1 MCQGLRRRAHSKP
14 RLRLTTQGSAA
25 SCGSLLPC
33 SGGTQRR
40 GSGGERTPALKTLFL
55 EISVFSFISVPGTCL
70 SSTGHLEQPV
80 VSAGPPVHSLAALHS
95 SSTFITSKP
104 PANKAGRAPAG
115 NQPFLWWKTTK
126 GGARP
131 PPAPQ
136 HPGNVPAQR
145 PHESLCQNRFLW
157 DTP

>member
-1 MCQGLRRRAHSKP
+1 MPGLEEMGPQQTQAETDHTGISCLLWLLAPMLRRH
-14 RLRLTTQGSAA
+14 QVYD
-25 SCGSLLPC
+25 
-33 SGGTQRR
+33 
-40 GSGGERTPALKTLFL
+40 RTPALKTLFL

-95 SSTFITSKP
+95 SSTFITPKP

-126 GGARP
+126 GDARP

-145 PHESLCQNRFLW
+145 PHEGLCQNRFLW